1 MRLRLESPPTWV
13 ATRREVVHAV
23 TTMDRAV
30 QVMIDADERRRARRR
45 AAARGLTLSEYVARL
60 IHVDLEAWQPD
71 PDQPAIIP
79 VLTDEPPDHHGMNI
93 GEAVAARMN
102 NMNKSPEPEL

>member
-1 MRLRLESPPTWV
+1 MRFGLSLQRPWV
-13 ATRREVVHAV
+13 ATHRRVVHPV

-45 AAARGLTLSEYVARL
+45 AAERGLSLSEYIARL
-60 IHVDLEAWQPD
+60 VHADLEARQPD
-71 PDQPAIIP
+71 LEQPAIMPI
-79 VLTDEPPDHHGMNI
+79 VSDEPPDHHGMNI

-102 NMNKSPEPEL
+102 RLPEPEL

>member
-1 MRLRLESPPTWV
+1 
-13 ATRREVVHAV
+13 
-23 TTMDRAV
+23 MDRAV

-45 AAARGLTLSEYVARL
+45 AAVQGLTLSEYIARL
-60 IHVDLEAWQPD
+60 IRADLESWTPD

-79 VLTDEPPDHHGMNI
+79 VAADSPPDHEGMYI

-102 NMNKSPEPEL
+102 KPPASER

>member
-1 MRLRLESPPTWV
+1 MN
-13 ATRREVVHAV
+13 
-23 TTMDRAV
+23 RAV

-45 AAARGLTLSEYVARL
+45 ATERGLTLSEYVARL
-60 IHVDLEAWQPD
+60 IHRDLEAWQPG

-79 VLTDEPPDHHGMNI
+79 VVVDPPPDHHGMNI

-102 NMNKSPEPEL
+102 KPPEPEF